1 MSVRKPTG
9 SESFALAWPAG
20 ALLIAAAIP
29 AIGDWNVFFVPMVLL
44 TWLGVGVCLLAVL
57 LILRRFRA
65 AGLLAIL
72 TPLVFFLS
80 PLASSAGASLWNQA
94 QFQGSKAVYEDVVAR
109 ASALPDSGVIGGQ
122 SYRIARGGPTRVAFP
137 LPVGVADNWSAVVH
151 DPSDAVATAKGW
163 GERPGDYTAR
173 PDVRDLWGGQLI
185 ACTRITGHY
194 YRCDFS

>member
-1 MSVRKPTG
+1 MSVRKPTR
-9 SESFALAWPAG
+9 SEGFALTWPVG

-29 AIGDWNVFFVPMVLL
+29 AIGDWNVFFVPVVLL
-44 TWLGVGVCLLAVL
+44 TWLGVGVCLLVVL

-80 PLASSAGASLWNQA
+80 PLASSAGASLWNRA
-94 QFQGSKAVYEDVVAR
+94 QFQRSKAIYEDVVAR
-109 ASALPDSGVIGGQ
+109 ATALPDSGVVGGQ
-122 SYRIARGGPTRVAFP
+122 SYRIARGGTTRVAFP
-137 LPVGVADNWSAVVH
+137 LSAGVSDNWSAVVH

-163 GERPGDYTAR
+163 GERPGNYTAR
-173 PDVRDLWGGQLI
+173 EDVRDLWSSKLI

-194 YRCDFS
+194 YRCDFT